1 MLLSGALG
9 KSRSHVSFL
18 LVCAPVRLK
27 SGSSWIH
34 FSRLLF
40 FTPQWA
46 GGTGWYLL
54 WFFFYVTF
62 LPSAVGATHCRQL
75 LWGEDGATGATLLW
89 VAPSFVTIRAI
100 YACGFFFLFFFLYWM
115 ECYVKNLSFPKLKS
129 SQLSW
134 VNKSSI
140 KTIDCEIMV
149 ACGVPLS

>member
-100 YACGFFFLFFFLYWM
+100 YACGFFFFFFSCIEWNVMSKTWASPSWKAHNWVEWISHPSRPLI
-115 ECYVKNLSFPKLKS
+115 VK
-129 SQLSW
+129 SW
-134 VNKSSI
+134 
-140 KTIDCEIMV
+140 
-149 ACGVPLS
+149 